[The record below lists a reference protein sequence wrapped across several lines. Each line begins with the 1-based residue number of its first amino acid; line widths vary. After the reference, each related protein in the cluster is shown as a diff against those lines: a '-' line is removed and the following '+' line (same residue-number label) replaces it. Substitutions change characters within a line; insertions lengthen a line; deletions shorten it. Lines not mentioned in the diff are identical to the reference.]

1 MEATLQEIEKKMRRA
16 LEILGQDFQKVRTG
30 RANPAVLDGI
40 NVDYYGTPTPLSQ
53 VGNITVPDP
62 QMIVITPWEKKMLG
76 DIEKE
81 ILKSDLGMTPQ
92 NDGNIIRLPVP
103 ALTEERRKEMVKQIK
118 KMGEESKISFRNVR
132 RDGNDKLKKME
143 KAKEISQDDLKLYT
157 TKIQEVTDKYVA
169 EADKVMAA
177 KETELMSV

>member
-1 MEATLQEIEKKMRRA
+1 MEATLQEIEKKMHRA
-16 LEILGQDFQKVRTG
+16 LEILEQDFQKVRTG
-30 RANPAVLDGI
+30 RANPAILDGI

-62 QMIVITPWEKKMLG
+62 QMIVITPWEKNMLA

-92 NDGNIIRLPVP
+92 NDGNIIRLPIP
-103 ALTEERRKEMVKQIK
+103 ALTEERRKDMVKQIK
-118 KMGEESKISFRNVR
+118 KMGEDAKISIRNVR

-157 TKIQEVTDKYVA
+157 TKIQEVTDKFVG
-169 EADKVMAA
+169 ESDKVMAT

>member
-143 KAKEISQDDLKLYT
+143 KAAHFQELSLRMLT
-157 TKIQEVTDKYVA
+157 TVA
-169 EADKVMAA
+169 
-177 KETELMSV
+177 TQGT

>member
-1 MEATLQEIEKKMRRA
+1 MEATLQEIEKKMSRA
-16 LEILGQDFQKVRTG
+16 LEILEQDFQKVRTG
-30 RANPAVLDGI
+30 RANPAILDGI

-53 VGNITVPDP
+53 VGNVTVPDP
-62 QMIVITPWEKKMLG
+62 QMIVITPWEKKMLA

-103 ALTEERRKEMVKQIK
+103 ALTEERRKDMVKQIK
-118 KMGEESKISFRNVR
+118 KMGEDAKISIRNVR

-157 TKIQEVTDKYVA
+157 TKIQEVTDKFVS
-169 EADKVMAA
+169 ESDKVMAA
-177 KETELMSV
+177 KETELMSI

>member
-76 DIEKE
+76 DIKKE

>member
-132 RDGNDKLKKME
+132 RDGNDKLRKME

>member
-16 LEILGQDFQKVRTG
+16 LEILEQDFHKVRTG

-118 KMGEESKISFRNVR
+118 KMGEDAKISIRNVR
-132 RDGNDKLKKME
+132 RDGNDKIKKME

-157 TKIQEVTDKYVA
+157 TKIQDVTDKYVA
-169 EADKVMAA
+169 ESDKAMAA

>member
-1 MEATLQEIEKKMRRA
+1 MEATLQEIEKKMSRA
-16 LEILGQDFQKVRTG
+16 LEILEQDFQKVRTG
-30 RANPAVLDGI
+30 RANPAILDGI

-62 QMIVITPWEKKMLG
+62 QMIVITPWEKKMLA

-92 NDGNIIRLPVP
+92 NDGNIIRLPIP

-118 KMGEESKISFRNVR
+118 KMGEDAKISIRNVR